1 MNFIELC
8 ERRLPLNRKERYYT
22 GTVFPAI
29 VCTEDFK
36 HFGRF
41 LKLLNQ
47 ELKRQSPPSQIDL
60 EAESF
65 EVSGR
70 GVNIQFFTEYSLAE
84 SIFTKEAK
92 ARFFEPPETN
102 ETPDIVI
109 LIDAPAPLLIAIE
122 AKMYSAV
129 SETYLRNEMEHQAR
143 AILEPLKK
151 LKLWSGLRVVH
162 AALLPQQM
170 KERFCEFPGP
180 VITWDAVCEAYKDVA
195 SAHYFVEVLRTAIS
209 QYENLRSRGVAT
221 FRVHAEGLMSG
232 EEIRDSLL
240 GTCQAPNN
248 GFPFQT
254 MGRRG
259 GLHGQELLKDISEGR
274 WRKQIYE
281 VKKSGDPIGSNWFR
295 IDDFVKLVKEL

>member
-22 GTVFPAI
+22 GTDFPAI

-60 EAESF
+60 EAVSF
-65 EVSGR
+65 EVSGS

-92 ARFFEPPETN
+92 ARFPEPPETN
-102 ETPDIVI
+102 ETPDIMI
-109 LIDAPAPLLIAIE
+109 LINAPAPLLIAIE

-129 SETYLRNEMEHQAR
+129 SESYLRDEMGHQTS

-151 LKLWSGLRVVH
+151 VWPGLRVVH
-162 AALLPQQM
+162 AALLPQPM
-170 KERFCEFPGP
+170 KKQFCEFPGP
-180 VITWDAVCEAYKDVA
+180 VITWDATRGNFTRGTHEFASRVA
-195 SAHYFVEVLRTAIS
+195 VL
-209 QYENLRSRGVAT
+209 N
-221 FRVHAEGLMSG
+221 
-232 EEIRDSLL
+232 
-240 GTCQAPNN
+240 
-248 GFPFQT
+248 
-254 MGRRG
+254 
-259 GLHGQELLKDISEGR
+259 
-274 WRKQIYE
+274 
-281 VKKSGDPIGSNWFR
+281 SN
-295 IDDFVKLVKEL
+295 

>member
-36 HFGRF
+36 HFGRC

-65 EVSGR
+65 EVSGS

-92 ARFFEPPETN
+92 ARFPEPPETN
-102 ETPDIVI
+102 ETPDIMI
-109 LIDAPAPLLIAIE
+109 LINAPAPLLIAIE

-129 SETYLRNEMEHQAR
+129 SESYLRDEMGHQTS

-151 LKLWSGLRVVH
+151 VWPGLRVVH
-162 AALLPQQM
+162 AALLPQPM
-170 KERFCEFPGP
+170 KKQFCEFPGP
-180 VITWDAVCEAYKDVA
+180 VITWDAVYEAYKDVA
-195 SAHYFVEVLRTAIS
+195 SAHYFVEVLGTAIS
-209 QYENLRSRGVAT
+209 QYEDLTSRGVNT
-221 FRVHAEGLMSG
+221 FLRNAEGIMSG
-232 EEIRDSLL
+232 QEILDSSLT
-240 GTCQAPNN
+240 GTCRFQA
-248 GFPFQT
+248 
-254 MGRRG
+254 MGRAG
-259 GLHGQELLKDISEGR
+259 GRYGRKLINDIIDGH
-274 WRKQIYE
+274 WRKQRYE
-281 VKKSGDPIGSNWFR
+281 VNTSGDPKTIGSNWFK
-295 IDDFVKLVKEL
+295 IDDFVKLVKDL